1 MNYIPLSR
9 MSIPDRNTGEIK
21 TYVETSPGFWES
33 APDPLVS
40 LARRWRMK
48 YEVRR
53 LLGYGSRQ
61 AKCCRWRI
69 PTKHVEIFRS
79 VEYEKTFFSGLE
91 ICSSVWLCPL
101 CAAKISERRVKEL
114 ESALE
119 SAKSQKLWVQL
130 LTLTF
135 PHGLGDR
142 LSAIKRK
149 LINAYSGVML
159 KGKYGQKLRSDLGFV
174 GTIRALEV
182 THGPNGWHPHIHVLI
197 FTPNRLPLSLQVE
210 FWRSAWK
217 RACRLVDLPV
227 PSDLHGCTLQNGSA
241 AAQYVSKWGLA
252 QEMAKAHLKK
262 GKLKGASPWD
272 LLAISSGDT
281 WDGMPS
287 YSRSAAADL
296 WLTYSRAFK
305 GERQL
310 VWSKG
315 LKNLLGVD
323 VKTDEE
329 LAQEETETAARIY
342 LITDQQWS
350 WILSARAEVD
360 VLSVARDCPDA
371 LESFIDSLKTP
382 DNFSSDLDLIDR
394 FGHLR
399 GSSTWTPF

>member
-1 MNYIPLSR
+1 
-9 MSIPDRNTGEIK
+9 MSIPNRLTGEIQ
-21 TYVETSPGFWES
+21 TYVETSPGLWEV

-114 ESALE
+114 ETALE
-119 SAKSQKLWVQL
+119 NAKSQGLWVQL

-142 LSAIKRK
+142 LAVIKRK
-149 LINAYSGVML
+149 LIKAYSGTML
-159 KGKYGQKLRSDLGFV
+159 QGKYGQKLKNDLGFS

-182 THGPNGWHPHIHVLI
+182 THGQNGWHPHIHVLI
-197 FTPNRLPLSLQVE
+197 FTTNRLPLSIQE
-210 FWRSAWK
+210 EIWCSAWK
-217 RACRLVDLPV
+217 RACRLVDLPE
-227 PSDLHGCTLQNGSA
+227 PSAAHGCTLQNGSA
-241 AAQYVSKWGLA
+241 AAMYVSKWGLA

-272 LLAISSGDT
+272 LLAISSGDV
-281 WDGMPS
+281 WENMPS
-287 YSRSAAADL
+287 YEKSRASDL
-296 WLTYSRAFK
+296 WLTYARAFK

-315 LKNLLGVD
+315 LKDLLCVD
-323 VKTDEE
+323 VKTDQE
-329 LAQEETETAARIY
+329 LAQEDTETAARVY
-342 LITDQQWS
+342 LINDQQWS
-350 WILSARAEVD
+350 WILSARAEVEI
-360 VLSVARDCPDA
+360 LSIARDCPDA
-371 LESFIDSLKTP
+371 LDDFIEGLKTP
-382 DNFSSDLDLIDR
+382 DNFSTDSDLIDKFSHR
-394 FGHLR
+394 R
-399 GSSTWTPF
+399 GSASWTPF

>member
-1 MNYIPLSR
+1 
-9 MSIPDRNTGEIK
+9 MSIPDRMTGEIK
-21 TYVETSPGFWES
+21 TYIETSPGFWES
-33 APDPLVS
+33 FPDPLIS

-79 VEYEKTFFSGLE
+79 NEFEKTFFTGLE

-114 ESALE
+114 QTGLDN
-119 SAKSQKLWVQL
+119 AKSQGLWVQL

-142 LSAIKRK
+142 LSVIKRK
-149 LINAYSGVML
+149 LIKAYSGTML
-159 KGKYGQKLRSDLGFV
+159 QGKYGHKLKSDLGFS

-182 THGPNGWHPHIHVLI
+182 THGANGWHPHIHVLI
-197 FTPNRLPLSLQVE
+197 FTSNKLPLSIQVE

-217 RACRLVDLPV
+217 RACRLVGLPD
-227 PSDLHGCTLQNGSA
+227 PSDAHGCTLQNGSA

-252 QEMAKAHLKK
+252 QEMAKTHLKK

-272 LLAISSGDT
+272 LLAISSGDV
-281 WDGMPS
+281 WENMPD
-287 YSRSAAADL
+287 YDRSRAGDL
-296 WLTYSRAFK
+296 WLTYAKAFK

-315 LKNLLGVD
+315 LKNLLCVD

-329 LAQEETETAARIY
+329 LAQEEIETAARIY

-350 WILSARAEVD
+350 WILAARAEVQ

-371 LESFIDSLKTP
+371 LDSFIESLNTAE
-382 DNFSSDLDLIDR
+382 NFSCEPDLIER
-394 FGHLR
+394 FGHKR